1 MRIDIYGFKAFCEN
15 FFKKYTDYYIVLVRI
30 SGSAVE
36 TIFSQ
41 YKHAVGGKLDAANY
55 SSARAANLIK
65 QTVSTHHSG
74 KDYKDKELPTPE
86 LLLKKK
92 KYGK

>member
-1 MRIDIYGFKAFCEN
+1 M
-15 FFKKYTDYYIVLVRI
+15 
-30 SGSAVE
+30 E

-74 KDYKDKELPTPE
+74 KDYKDKELSSPE
-86 LLLKKK
+86 LLLKRKNIEIIIK
-92 KYGK
+92 ERGRGKGEREVIEITILF

>member
-1 MRIDIYGFKAFCEN
+1 MEN
-15 FFKKYTDYYIVLVRI
+15 
-30 SGSAVE
+30 
-36 TIFSQ
+36 IFSQ

-92 KYGK
+92 NMENNNKRERKRKGRERSN

>member
-1 MRIDIYGFKAFCEN
+1 M
-15 FFKKYTDYYIVLVRI
+15 
-30 SGSAVE
+30 E
-36 TIFSQ
+36 TVFSQ
-41 YKHAVGGKLDAANY
+41 YKNAVGGKLDAANY
-55 SSARAANLIK
+55 SSAHAANLIK

-74 KDYKDKELPTPE
+74 KIKKTTPE